1 MKKYFTLLVAGEEYK
16 LRLTAGSIMAIE
28 KKLQKPLFAALESI
42 QENMVETITTILW
55 GAIQPLNA
63 NFSYD
68 NAVSLFDDY
77 IDEGHSIEDMMKI
90 INGVFEA
97 SGFFKKGQEQ

>member
-42 QENMVETITTILW
+42 QENMVETITTIL
-55 GAIQPLNA
+55 GAQCSPLTPT
-63 NFSYD
+63 FRMITRFLCSTII
-68 NAVSLFDDY
+68 SMRGIRL
-77 IDEGHSIEDMMKI
+77 KI
-90 INGVFEA
+90 
-97 SGFFKKGQEQ
+97 